1 MIIRRKPP
9 RTLRPDEPLR
19 HAEAHRRPVT
29 RRDFVAQGFLTGAAT
44 LVAPA
49 GLGLLLA
56 PGRAAALSPD
66 ILAQKVACGI
76 TGGAGKIPFICFD
89 LAGGGNIAGSNVLI
103 GGAGGQQDFL
113 TTGAYGKMGLPGSMT
128 PNSPNASRASNN
140 FIESRLGL
148 LFHSDSAHVRGILE
162 RTSPST
168 QAFTNGAVIPA
179 LSNNDTNTNPHNPMY
194 GIAHIGARG
203 ELLTLIGSQ
212 ASASGGNSM
221 APLSMVDPTL
231 TPTVVNRS
239 SDVTGLVD
247 TGVLGQL
254 FARPADAVA
263 VLESMSRISGQK
275 LSNVTTKLASDASVK
290 AAVNCNYVKSAYLAE
305 TFSNPGALNP
315 DLDPV
320 IVDQSS
326 TRGAGIFSQAEYQAD
341 SEFRKAAA
349 VAKMVVNGYAGAGT
363 VTLGGYDY
371 HGQGRATGELRDLRA
386 GRCIGA
392 CLEYAARMQKPLMV
406 YVFSDGGI
414 SAGGQ
419 VDSSVDGRGKFMWTS
434 DNESVAATYFLVY
447 NPSGQPQLLA
457 GGGGLPAARHQ
468 QIGAFTPEG
477 SVDAASSPA
486 ANNVLLLVQT
496 VLLNYLAL
504 HGQQGRF
511 GQLFPDHGLGG
522 STQLDALTAF
532 APIVNGTIAG

>member
-9 RTLRPDEPLR
+9 RTLSLDEPLR
-19 HAEAHRRPVT
+19 HAAAHSRPVT
-29 RRDFVAQGFLTGAAT
+29 RRDFVAQGFLTGAAS

-49 GLGLLLA
+49 GLGMLLA
-56 PGRAAALSPD
+56 PGGARALSAD
-66 ILAQKVACGI
+66 ILAQKFACGI

-103 GGAGGQQDFL
+103 GGPGGQQDFL
-113 TTGAYGKMGLPGSMT
+113 STSAYGKMGLPGNMT
-128 PNSPNASRASNN
+128 PNSPNPTRTPNN

-162 RTSPST
+162 RTAPAT

-194 GIAHIGARG
+194 GIARIGARG

-212 ASASGGNSM
+212 ASASGGNSI
-221 APLSMVDPTL
+221 APLSMMDAALV
-231 TPTVVNRS
+231 PTVVTRA

-275 LSNVTTKLASDASVK
+275 LSNVTTKLPADASVK

-305 TFSNPGALNP
+305 TFSSPAALNP
-315 DLDPV
+315 DLDALL
-320 IVDQSS
+320 VDQSS
-326 TRGAGIFSQAEYQAD
+326 TRGGGIFSQLEYQAD
-341 SEFRKAAA
+341 AEFRKTAA

-392 CLEYAARMQKPLMV
+392 CLEYAARLQKPIMI

-414 SAGGQ
+414 SASGE
-419 VDSSVDGRGKFMWTS
+419 VDSSVDGRGKFMWSS
-434 DNESVAATYFLVY
+434 DNESVAASYFLVY
-447 NPSGQPQLLA
+447 NPKGQPQLNA

-468 QIGAFTPEG
+468 QIGSFTIDG

-504 HGQQGRF
+504 HGQQGQF
-511 GQLFPDHGLGG
+511 GQLFPDHGLGAAG
-522 STQLDALTAF
+522 QLDALTAF
-532 APIVNGTIAG
+532 APVVNGTISG